1 MSGILLDTTVLVDWL
16 RGRETVRRRL
26 DEAWARGDD
35 AYVCAVS
42 IEEVAR
48 GIHRTEES
56 GFEQL
61 LAGLLVAPLGIPE
74 GRLAGWWRRTLARR
88 GRTLS
93 QADALIAAAA
103 VGVGARVATANLG
116 DFRIPNVAVEHWP
129 SGTERG

>member
-1 MSGILLDTTVLVDWL
+1 MSGILLDTTVLLDWL
-16 RGRETVRRRL
+16 RGRETTRQRL
-26 DEAWARGDD
+26 SAVWTNGDD
-35 AYVCAVS
+35 AYVCAIC

-56 GFEQL
+56 DFEQL
-61 LAGLLVAPLGIPE
+61 LVGLLVAPLGIPE

-88 GRTLS
+88 GSTLS

-103 VGVGARVATANLG
+103 VGVGARVATANVS

-129 SGTERG
+129 SGA